1 MKKIILI
8 FVMALLTNLAMA
20 QPPAGKANVGDTYG
34 AKIDRMNAVAV
45 NELPSMFKGKD
56 TIPAKVM
63 GKVLDVCSS
72 KGCWLTMQVNDS
84 TKAFVKMK
92 GYAFFVPSAL
102 SGKTIVLDGIAFTK
116 TTSVAELKHYAED
129 GKKSQKEIDAITAP
143 KQEIRLLANG
153 ILVVQ

>member
-1 MKKIILI
+1 MKKIILV
-8 FVMALLTNLAMA
+8 FLTVFFANLAIA
-20 QPPAGKANVGDTYG
+20 QPPSGNANVGDTYG
-34 AKIDRMNAVAV
+34 AKVDRMNAIPV
-45 NELPSMFKGKD
+45 NELPAMFKGKD
-56 TIPAKVM
+56 TIAAKVM

-102 SGKTIVLDGIAFTK
+102 SGKTVVLDGIAFTK

-129 GKKSQKEIDAITAP
+129 AKKPQQEIDAITAP
-143 KQEIRLLANG
+143 KKEIRLLANG
-153 ILVVQ
+153 IVVVQ